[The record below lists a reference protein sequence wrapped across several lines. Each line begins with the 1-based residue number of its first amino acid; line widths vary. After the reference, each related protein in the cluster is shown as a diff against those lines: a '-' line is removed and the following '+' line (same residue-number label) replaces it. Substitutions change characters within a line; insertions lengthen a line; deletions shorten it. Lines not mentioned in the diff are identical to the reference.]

1 MDFLNRHRYCFLL
14 SSLLLLLVSAP
25 IIHEFSFIN
34 SILSFFISY
43 TLLTSILALS
53 RRKIL
58 FQVSLILALP
68 YFVLNWLFSYYPTVV
83 IIERIDLISGIIF
96 FSFLTIVLFY
106 KVFKEHSV
114 SLEIIFAA
122 LSIYLLIGITW
133 CFIYALIDSFQ
144 PGSFNNI
151 PPDLIDPR
159 FRFTYFSFVTLTTL
173 GYGDIFPNTSIAQS
187 WVILEAVIGQIY
199 LVVVISGLVGA
210 FISRNIRPR
219 N

>member
-1 MDFLNRHRYCFLL
+1 
-14 SSLLLLLVSAP
+14 VSAP

-34 SILSFFISY
+34 SVLSFFISY

-133 CFIYALIDSFQ
+133 GFIYALIDSFQ